1 MTTQQHFILI
11 TANCIY
17 LAVVA
22 VTVYFTRATSRRVA
36 GAFLGGVVV
45 GLVGVGIECLAH
57 ARGWWRYPFVET
69 PYGPPLLYPVV
80 IFLFATLALVGWRV
94 TRRFGWRGQVVFL
107 GAVTFLGTVRDY
119 RIAAWLPE
127 FIVFAS
133 GIGVVLIDAA
143 CWAIMLA
150 LAQAAMHLV
159 AGPVG
164 GDPLAR
170 QPQQPTGKGPRG

>member
-1 MTTQQHFILI
+1 MTTQQQFILI
-11 TANCIY
+11 SANCIY

-22 VTVYFTRATSRRVA
+22 VTVYLTRATARRVA
-36 GAFLGGVVV
+36 GAFLGGIVV

-57 ARGWWRYPFVET
+57 ALGWWRYPFVET
-69 PYGPPLLYPVV
+69 PYGPPLIYPVV

-94 TRRFGWRGQVVFL
+94 TRRFGWRGQVAFL
-107 GAVTFLGTVRDY
+107 SAVTFLGTVRDY
-119 RIAAWLPE
+119 RIAALLPE

-143 CWAIMLA
+143 CWANMLA

-164 GDPLAR
+164 GDPLSR
-170 QPQQPTGKGPRG
+170 QRQ